1 MARTALVIGASRG
14 IGREFVRQLLA
25 DGWKVFATA
34 RDETALAMLTQEG
47 AQAMK
52 IDVTKPESLAELP
65 WRLDGEKIDLALYV
79 AGVLPGWDGAA
90 EPPTAAA
97 FDATMQANVLGA
109 MQALPLLAPF
119 VAAAKG
125 RFVFLSSV
133 MGSIA
138 GASTSTA
145 WLYRASK
152 AALNMAV
159 YSARHDYP
167 DLTLA
172 VMHPGWVQTD
182 MGGPSATVAVQD
194 SVSGML
200 KVIATLTPADS
211 GSFYSY
217 DGKKIAW

>member
-47 AQAMK
+47 AHAMK
-52 IDVTKPESLAELP
+52 IDVTKAESLAELP

-119 VAAAKG
+119 VADARG

-182 MGGPSATVAVQD
+182 MGGPGATVAVQD

>member
-47 AQAMK
+47 AHAMK
-52 IDVTKPESLAELP
+52 IDVTKAESLAELP

-90 EPPTAAA
+90 EAPTAAA

-119 VAAAKG
+119 VADAQG

-182 MGGPSATVAVQD
+182 MGGPGATVAVQD